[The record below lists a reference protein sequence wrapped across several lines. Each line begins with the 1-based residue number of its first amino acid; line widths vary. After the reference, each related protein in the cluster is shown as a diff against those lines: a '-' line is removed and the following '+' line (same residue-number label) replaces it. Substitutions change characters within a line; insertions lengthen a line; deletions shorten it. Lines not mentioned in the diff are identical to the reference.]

1 MTNATISNSYR
12 KHTALAQLHRWYQ
25 IYEEPASSLANQL
38 DILDPGVRL
47 KSGLGEGVGHEAF
60 KTRIAAIPRA
70 WKNAHFVNTTVIDIH
85 ADGSIDMTAQLTYL
99 NVGIMPG
106 GAVRTAALSYATKL
120 IPTENILPRF
130 TDIAITQLSE
140 GEAPTFKEAYS
151 ENRIKSLL
159 HYWLA
164 LIENPAR
171 DAAAFAEI
179 FADGFSFNAMGKSI
193 VSLDDLLSWILG
205 TGTSFANSAHEIAN
219 FSVREIGPQ
228 QYDVLADINFLNVPA
243 SKMQLR
249 FQAINNPAERFARI
263 LKGEIGLS

>member
-1 MTNATISNSYR
+1 MTSATNSNSYR
-12 KHTALAQLHRWYQ
+12 KHAALAQLHRWYQ

-70 WKNAHFVNTTVIDIH
+70 WKNAHFVNATVIDIH
-85 ADGSIDMTAQLTYL
+85 GDGTINMTAELTYL
-99 NVGIMPG
+99 NVGIKPD

-130 TDIAITQLSE
+130 TDITITQLSE

-179 FADGFSFNAMGKSI
+179 FADGFSFNAMGRSI
-193 VSLDDLLSWILG
+193 ASPDEFRGWILG
-205 TGTSFANSAHEIAN
+205 AGASFATSAHEVAS
-219 FSVREIGPQ
+219 FSVREFGPQ
-228 QYDVLADINFLNVPA
+228 QYEVSADINFLNVPA

-249 FQAINNPAERFARI
+249 FQALNNPAERFARI
-263 LKGEIGLS
+263 LRGEIGPS